1 MKYKIEVLRT
11 MSIGNLSNIKTKGE
25 VLEVDEKTA
34 NFLKE
39 KGVIKIL
46 EEIEEIDTEIKADTS
61 KTKRKPRRVR
71 KEVKEEDKEDKEVKE

>member
-11 MSIGNLSNIKTKGE
+11 LSVGNLSNIKTKGE

-39 KGVIKIL
+39 KGVVKIL
-46 EEIEEIDTEIKADTS
+46 EEIEEIDTEIKADST
-61 KTKRKPRRVR
+61 KEKRKTRRITK
-71 KEVKEEDKEDKEVKE
+71 KEDTNEEKKIDKE